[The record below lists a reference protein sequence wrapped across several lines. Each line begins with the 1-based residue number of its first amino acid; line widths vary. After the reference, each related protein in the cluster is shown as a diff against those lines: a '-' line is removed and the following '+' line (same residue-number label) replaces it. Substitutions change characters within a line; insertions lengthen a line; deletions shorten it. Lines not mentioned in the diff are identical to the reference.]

1 MFAHDRIS
9 VRVAS
14 GLVDV
19 GVGLP
24 NAVPETEGR
33 LLVEWARRAD
43 RGPFASLGVLDRTV
57 YDSYDPFVTLAAAA
71 AVTER
76 VRLVTM
82 IAIGPIR
89 PAAILAKQA
98 ASIDRISGGRLTLG
112 LALGARPDDYEA
124 TGADIRTRGRRFS
137 DQLAVIREIWEGRTI
152 GPRPAQE
159 GGPELLVGGDSG
171 PAFARAA
178 RYADGY
184 VHGGGPPRAFARAAS
199 QAVAAWTDLGRPG
212 KPRLFG
218 QGYFAL
224 GDEDRGAALLR
235 DYYAF
240 TGPFAEKIA
249 AANLTTPQAVRDFV
263 RGYEEA
269 GCDHLVLLPTV
280 ADPAQMDRLADV
292 LT

>member
-1 MFAHDRIS
+1 
-9 VRVAS
+9 VE
-14 GLVDV
+14 V

-24 NAVPETEGR
+24 GAVPGTDGSV
-33 LLVEWARRAD
+33 LLEWARRAD
-43 RGPFASLGVLDRTV
+43 RGRFASLGILDRVV
-57 YDSYDPFVTLAAAA
+57 YDSYDPFVALGGAA

-89 PAAILAKQA
+89 STALLAKQA
-98 ASIDRISGGRLTLG
+98 AAVDRLCSGRLTLG
-112 LALGARPDDYEA
+112 LALGARHDDYEA
-124 TGADIRTRGRRFS
+124 TGADHLTRGRRF
-137 DQLAVIREIWEGRTI
+137 DEQLAELRDLWEGQEI

-171 PAFARAA
+171 PAYARMA
-178 RYADGY
+178 RFADGY

-199 QAVAAWTDLGRPG
+199 QALAAWTDLGRPG
-212 KPRLFG
+212 RPRLWG

-224 GDEDRGAALLR
+224 GDEERAAEYLR

-249 AANLTTPQAVRDFV
+249 AANLTTPQAVRDFL

-280 ADPAQMDRLADV
+280 PDPSQLDRLADV
-292 LT
+292 LA